1 MTWADELARQGGE
14 GTQGVGAGELQVLGR
29 QSLSTQQA
37 LDPVV
42 TVSHQAVPGSRSM
55 PGTKEMAK
63 EETNR

>member
-1 MTWADELARQGGE
+1 MTWADGLAGQGGE
-14 GTQGVGAGELQVLGR
+14 GTQGVGAGDLQVLGR
-29 QSLSTQQA
+29 RSLSTQQA

-42 TVSHQAVPGSRSM
+42 TVRRPAIPGSRSM